1 MVYRINAIAGSISL
15 FKRFMNLKF
24 VQLFLALF
32 LSGYMRLVRR
42 TTRWEF
48 EGLEVAK
55 ALQES
60 GDGFVACV
68 WHSRFMMAPAGWSK
82 MVQKPHML
90 ISKSRDGNLVAYTA
104 EFLGAKTVR
113 GSRRI
118 KINSKDKRGA
128 GALREMIEIIKNGD
142 CVVMTPDG
150 PRGPRMRMG
159 AGPLKLAKLSGAPIV
174 AYALSTSNN
183 KLFNS
188 WDRFM
193 LPLPFGRGKI
203 IFAGPIW
210 VDKQADDADIEGARQ
225 KLENILNQASQQC
238 DKDMGSEIIRPAD
251 NKTKN
256 KQANK
261 KAKM

>member
-1 MVYRINAIAGSISL
+1 M
-15 FKRFMNLKF
+15 FKRFMSLKF
-24 VQLFLALF
+24 VQLFLALL
-32 LSGYMRLVRR
+32 LSTYMRLVRR
-42 TTRWEF
+42 TTRWQF
-48 EGLEVAK
+48 EGLELARP
-55 ALQES
+55 LQES

-104 EFLGAKTVR
+104 EFLGVKTIR
-113 GSRRI
+113 GSRRA
-118 KINSKDKRGA
+118 KLKDKDKRGA
-128 GALREMIEIIKNGD
+128 GALREMIEVIKNGD

-159 AGPLKLAKLSGAPIV
+159 LGPLKLAKLSGAPII
-174 AYALSTSNN
+174 AYALSVSNS

-203 IFAGPIW
+203 IFAGPVW
-210 VDKQADDADIEGARQ
+210 VDNKADDADIEKARI
-225 KLENILNQASQQC
+225 KLENMLNQASQKC
-238 DKDMGSEIIRPAD
+238 DRDMGVEVILPAD
-251 NKTKN
+251 
-256 KQANK
+256 K
-261 KAKM
+261 KASQKAKT

>member
-1 MVYRINAIAGSISL
+1 MWYRIHAIAGSISL

-24 VQLFLALF
+24 VQMFLALL

-42 TTRWEF
+42 TTRWQF
-48 EGLEVAK
+48 AGLEVAR

-60 GDGFVACV
+60 GHGFVVCV
-68 WHSRFMMAPAGWSK
+68 WHSRFMLTPAGWPK

-104 EFLGAKTVR
+104 EFFGVKTVR
-113 GSRRI
+113 GSRRV

-128 GALREMIEIIKNGD
+128 GALREMIEVINKGD

-159 AGPLKLAKLSGAPIV
+159 AGPIKLAKISGTPIV
-174 AYALSTSNN
+174 AYALSVSKN

-210 VDKQADDADIEGARQ
+210 VDKQASEADIEEARQ

-238 DKDMGSEIIRPAD
+238 DRDMGNEIIRPAD
-251 NKTKN
+251 NQTKN
-256 KQANK
+256 KKANM
-261 KAKM
+261 KAKT

>member
-1 MVYRINAIAGSISL
+1 MAL
-15 FKRFMNLKF
+15 L
-24 VQLFLALF
+24 LA
-32 LSGYMRLVRR
+32 GYMRFVRR
-42 TTRWEF
+42 TTRWQF
-48 EGLEVAK
+48 EGMDIANTLRASK
-55 ALQES
+55 A
-60 GDGFVACV
+60 GFVACV
-68 WHSRFMMAPAGWSK
+68 WHSRFMLTPAGWSK

-113 GSRRI
+113 GSRRV
-118 KINSKDKRGA
+118 KANSKDKRGA
-128 GALREMIEIIKNGD
+128 GALREMIEIINAGD

-159 AGPLKLAKLSGAPIV
+159 AGPVKLAKLSGAPIV

-183 KLFNS
+183 LLFNS

-210 VDKQADDADIEGARQ
+210 VDRQASEADIDRARI
-225 KLENILNQASQQC
+225 KLEDMLNQASQQC
-238 DKDMGSEIIRPAD
+238 DRDMGSEIIRPAD
-251 NKTKN
+251 HKAETRQASQK
-256 KQANK
+256 ANK
-261 KAKM
+261 KAKT